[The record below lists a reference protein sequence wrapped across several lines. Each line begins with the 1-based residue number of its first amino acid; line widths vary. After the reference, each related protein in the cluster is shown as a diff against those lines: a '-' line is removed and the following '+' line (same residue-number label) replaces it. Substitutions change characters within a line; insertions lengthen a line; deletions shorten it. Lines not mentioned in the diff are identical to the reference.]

1 MTTQSEKVLSI
12 VDRMIANKITSDGL
26 IYYRAND
33 VLDAIDALQVLA
45 KEQSEAVQKMLN

>member
-1 MTTQSEKVLSI
+1 MKSHSEKVLSI
-12 VDRMIANKITSDGL
+12 VDRMIANKIKSDGL

-45 KEQSEAVQKMLN
+45 NEQREALKAILN